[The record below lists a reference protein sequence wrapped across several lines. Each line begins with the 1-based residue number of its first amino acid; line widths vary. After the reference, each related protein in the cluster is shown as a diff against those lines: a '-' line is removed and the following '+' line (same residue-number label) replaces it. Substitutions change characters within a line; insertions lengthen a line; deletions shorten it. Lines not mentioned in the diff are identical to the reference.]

1 MRVERALTGCLLGL
15 WLVNGTR
22 SRGGVYR
29 LGRAVSGFR
38 CGGACLKAVF
48 CGGKGD
54 CDGLVKGVLK
64 VVFGL
69 ISPFSII
76 RIDDG
81 FQFLFLIE
89 TQIIIKKIIDLEY
102 YCLTI

>member
-1 MRVERALTGCLLGL
+1 MTGCLLGL

-22 SRGGVYR
+22 SRVAFIGWGVR
-29 LGRAVSGFR
+29 CRALGVAVR
-38 CGGACLKAVF
+38 VLKPSFV
-48 CGGKGD
+48 GEKGN
-54 CDGLVKGVLK
+54 CDRLVKGVLK

-69 ISPFSII
+69 IFPFSII

-89 TQIIIKKIIDLEY
+89 TQIIIKKIIDLEH